1 MAPRPV
7 PRIRRPGPRGFRCR
21 GLPSAGEW
29 RNPAGPGDAVR
40 PAGYAA
46 FRKTR
51 LGAILLAGAC
61 LLLPA
66 GSARAE
72 GPPRRIVSLN
82 MCADQLLLAP
92 ADPGQIA
99 GLSRFARD
107 PRLNALADA
116 AAAYPTAP
124 AAAEAVLMLE
134 ADLVLTGG
142 FTPAATRDLLA
153 AQGIRL
159 GEVDSVESIDAARD
173 QIRTLAAT
181 LGHPERGDALIADID
196 AALARARAEVDG
208 AGRTALYL
216 QRRGYGSG
224 ARTLVGDLLAR
235 LGFTSAAGAFG
246 VGSVGAV
253 PLERL
258 VADPPDI
265 LILGALNRTAEDQ
278 GTALLAHP
286 ALARS
291 VDPARVGEFPEILS
305 ICGGPVLPRAIT
317 TLADGLAA
325 HPAIP
330 RK

>member
-1 MAPRPV
+1 M
-7 PRIRRPGPRGFRCR
+7 
-21 GLPSAGEW
+21 
-29 RNPAGPGDAVR
+29 
-40 PAGYAA
+40 
-46 FRKTR
+46 
-51 LGAILLAGAC
+51 
-61 LLLPA
+61 
-66 GSARAE
+66 
-72 GPPRRIVSLN
+72 SLN
-82 MCADQLLLAP
+82 MCADQLLLAL

-124 AAAEAVLMLE
+124 AAAEAVLMLKP
-134 ADLVLTGG
+134 DLVLTGG

-181 LGHPERGDALIADID
+181 LGHPERGDALIAQID
-196 AALARARAEVDG
+196 AALARARAEVNG

-216 QRRGYGSG
+216 QRRGYVSG

-265 LILGALNRTAEDQ
+265 LILGALDRTAEDQ
-278 GTALLAHP
+278 GTVLLAHP

-291 VDPARVGEFPEILS
+291 VDRAGVVEFPEILS

-325 HPAIP
+325 HPARP